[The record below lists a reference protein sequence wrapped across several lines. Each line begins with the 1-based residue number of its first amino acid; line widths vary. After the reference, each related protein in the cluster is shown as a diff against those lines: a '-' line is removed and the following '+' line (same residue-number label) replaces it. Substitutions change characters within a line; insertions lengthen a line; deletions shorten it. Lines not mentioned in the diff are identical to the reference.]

1 MEGFYL
7 LCAHLL
13 GDFILQNDWMASNKT
28 APHPGPD
35 PCPNLRQPGKSEEY
49 PGPYSLDA
57 DPLDREGFGKALV
70 ERNEKI
76 ANYKVQWNAY
86 RLGLQLRAQWIE
98 KQDKWWTGNFAC
110 ALHCLIYTLAV
121 WAMSYWWVTPLGLAV
136 CFAAHYMIDR
146 YRLVRPWMT
155 LMGQEA
161 FLMGPLAPWSS
172 IVVDNTLHL
181 LTLAAIAWCTLH

>member
-13 GDFILQNDWMASNKT
+13 GDFVLQNDWMAANKT

-35 PCPNLRQPGKSEEY
+35 PCPNLRSPDSDGLSDSDH
-49 PGPYSLDA
+49 PDM
-57 DPLDREGFGKALV
+57 V
-70 ERNEKI
+70 
-76 ANYKVQWNAY
+76 WNVY
-86 RLGLQLRAQWIE
+86 RHDLRARATWIQ
-98 KQDKWWTGNFAC
+98 KLDDWWTGNFAC